1 MAFLTAGGVEMPCP
15 TEIKIN
21 NEIIWSSSTGRSS
34 TGTMVGDVVAEK
46 QTAEI
51 TWGILT
57 GSQVRK
63 IRQYMIAGFFDIEI
77 HLDETIS
84 FTGYRGTL
92 SKQFLGTLSDGISYY
107 KSATVNLIE
116 Q

>member
-1 MAFLTAGGVEMPCP
+1 MAFLIAGGVEMPCP

-21 NEIIWSSSTGRSS
+21 NEIIWSSNTGRSS

-57 GSQVRK
+57 GSQMKK
-63 IRQYMIAGFFDIEI
+63 IKQYMVAGFFDIEI
-77 HLDETIS
+77 NLDEKIS
-84 FTGYRGTL
+84 FTGYRSTL
-92 SKQFLGTLSDGISYY
+92 SKQFLGILSDGISYY
-107 KSATVNLIE
+107 KSATVSLIE

>member
-15 TEIKIN
+15 VEIKLN
-21 NEIIWSSSTGRSS
+21 NEIIWSANTGRSS

-46 QTAEI
+46 QTVEI

-57 GSQVRK
+57 GSQARRIK
-63 IRQYMIAGFFDIEI
+63 QYMVTGFFDIEI
-77 HLDETIS
+77 NLDETIS
-84 FTGYRGTL
+84 FTGYRSTL
-92 SKQFLGTLSDGISYY
+92 SLQFLGILSDGISYY
-107 KSATVNLIE
+107 KSVTVSLIE